1 MDFYTFLDYL
11 TGLHFIK
18 PNLEAA
24 TLLPTA
30 LLIQFLDAFLCW
42 LIAAHTGRKK
52 ELWSVAGLLLGI
64 WALATLF
71 LLNSMRQKAKDN

>member
-1 MDFYTFLDYL
+1 MDFYTFLGYL

-18 PNLEAA
+18 PNLTAA

-30 LLIQFLDAFLCW
+30 LLIQLLDAFLCG
-42 LIAAHTGRKK
+42 LIAAHSGRNK
-52 ELWSVAGLLLGI
+52 EGWTVAGLLLGI

-71 LLNSMRQKAKDN
+71 LLNHIRQKAKND